1 MFPDEA
7 TLGAARVFAKLDED
21 TEAAFDERFAEIT
34 GPRDV

>member
-7 TLGAARVFAKLDED
+7 TLAQLVVFANLDEE

-34 GPRDV
+34 GL